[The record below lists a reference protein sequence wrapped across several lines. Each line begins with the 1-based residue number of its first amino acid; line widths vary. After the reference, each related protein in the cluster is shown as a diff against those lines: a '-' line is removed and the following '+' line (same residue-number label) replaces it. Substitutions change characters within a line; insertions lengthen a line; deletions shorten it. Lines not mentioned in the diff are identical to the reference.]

1 MEMELTIN
9 LYIEFKEKCVK
20 QEIKDINEII
30 KLFGV
35 WIKNN

>member
-1 MEMELTIN
+1 MELTID

-20 QEIKDINEII
+20 HQIKDINEII

-35 WIKNN
+35 WIKDN